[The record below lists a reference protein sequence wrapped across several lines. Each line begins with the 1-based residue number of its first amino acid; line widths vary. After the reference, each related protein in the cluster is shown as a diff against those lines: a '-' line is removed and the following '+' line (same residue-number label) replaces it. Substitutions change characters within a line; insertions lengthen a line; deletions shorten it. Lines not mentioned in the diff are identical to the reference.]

1 MKIKNEFMLLF
12 RYEPNMNYQP
22 TEAEMTQM
30 HQEWGA
36 YFGKLASEGK
46 MVSTHQ
52 LGFEGMQIAADKT
65 TTEGFNISN
74 NVMVSGSLLVH
85 ADSIEEAVEIGK
97 ACPILNM
104 GGTVEVRSIIPM

>member
-1 MKIKNEFMLLF
+1 MEIKKEFMLLF

-46 MVSTHQ
+46 FVSTHQ
-52 LGFEGMQIAADKT
+52 LGFEGIQIAADKT

-74 NVMVSGSLLVH
+74 NVMVSGSLLVN

-104 GGTVEVRSIIPM
+104 GGTVEVRSVIPM

>member
-1 MKIKNEFMLLF
+1 MEIKKEFMLLF

-52 LGFEGMQIAADKT
+52 LGFEGTQIAADKT

-74 NVMVSGSLLVH
+74 NVMVSGSLLVN

-104 GGTVEVRSIIPM
+104 GGTVEVRSVIPM